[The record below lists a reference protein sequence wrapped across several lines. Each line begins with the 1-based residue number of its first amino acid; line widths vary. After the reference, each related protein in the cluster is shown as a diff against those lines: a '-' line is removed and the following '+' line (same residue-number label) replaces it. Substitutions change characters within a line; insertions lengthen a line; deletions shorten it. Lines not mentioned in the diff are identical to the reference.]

1 MDAEASPSQVMDAE
15 ASASQVTDAEAAQ
28 CEVKTGAL
36 LCTRTGD
43 IERWVLNSPA
53 TRNALTEASVE
64 ALLDACQAASSD
76 AGLRFIVLTGSGG
89 SFCAGASLGGFS
101 MLIGQPLAQ
110 GEVDPLL
117 AMSQRFG
124 DLLHALTALPQILIA
139 AVDGPAMGG
148 GLGLVCC
155 ADFCVA
161 TQRSAF
167 AAPEVTLGLVPAQIA
182 PFVWRRLGDRLA
194 RQFMLQGQKLN
205 AAQAH
210 ALGLVDQCV
219 EGDEA
224 ELFKATDTLVH
235 GLKSSAP
242 QAVAATKKLMSPF
255 TAAPDIRAAAA
266 AAFATSL
273 RGSEAPEGINA
284 FARKRAARWAA

>member
-1 MDAEASPSQVMDAE
+1 MDA
-15 ASASQVTDAEAAQ
+15 
-28 CEVKTGAL
+28 L
-36 LCTRTGD
+36 LRQRTGHT
-43 IERWVLNSPA
+43 ERWVLNSPS
-53 TRNALTEASVE
+53 TRNSLTDASVE
-64 ALLDACQAASSD
+64 ALLDACKAASNDTS
-76 AGLRFIVLTGSGG
+76 LRFIVLTGSGG
-89 SFCAGASLGGFS
+89 SFCAGGSLGGFS
-101 MLIGQPLAQ
+101 KLIGQPLAE

-117 AMSQRFG
+117 AMNQRFG

-161 TQRSAF
+161 TQRSTF

-194 RQFMLQGQKLN
+194 RQFLLQGQKLM
-205 AAQAH
+205 AVQAE

-219 EGDEA
+219 DGGEVDLQA
-224 ELFKATDTLVH
+224 ATDALIQS
-235 GLKSSAP
+235 LKSSAP
-242 QAVAATKKLMSPF
+242 QAVAATKKLLASF
-255 TAAPDIRAAAA
+255 TTAPDIRPAAAS
-266 AAFATSL
+266 AFATAL

-284 FARKRAARWAA
+284 FAQKRAVRWAA